1 MENFLTESE
10 RNLLKAKHKKE
21 RDKRVC
27 DRIKAVLLFDNGWAK
42 QEIAEVLL
50 LTVESVRLH
59 IQEYRTSQKLKPE
72 NGGSSSKLT
81 KEQTENLLGHLQDHT
96 YLYTKEIVAYV
107 KSAFDLEYTVAG
119 MFSWLKAHG
128 FSYKKPAIVPGKAN
142 LQAQEEWIK
151 DYWKLKESL
160 PSSDAICF
168 IDGVHPTH
176 NTKLAFGWIK
186 KGQRKEILTNTGR
199 QRLNISGAIDISSKK
214 VISTEDT
221 TLNADSTIEFLKKI
235 ELAYPKAN
243 QVHIFCDNARYYK
256 NKIVAKYLECSK
268 IEMHF
273 LPPYSPNLNPGRFD

>member
-42 QEIAEVLL
+42 QEIAEVLI

-128 FSYKKPAIVPGKAN
+128 FSYA
-142 LQAQEEWIK
+142 L
-151 DYWKLKESL
+151 
-160 PSSDAICF
+160 
-168 IDGVHPTH
+168 
-176 NTKLAFGWIK
+176 
-186 KGQRKEILTNTGR
+186 
-199 QRLNISGAIDISSKK
+199 
-214 VISTEDT
+214 ST
-221 TLNADSTIEFLKKI
+221 
-235 ELAYPKAN
+235 
-243 QVHIFCDNARYYK
+243 
-256 NKIVAKYLECSK
+256 AKC
-268 IEMHF
+268 
-273 LPPYSPNLNPGRFD
+273 ND